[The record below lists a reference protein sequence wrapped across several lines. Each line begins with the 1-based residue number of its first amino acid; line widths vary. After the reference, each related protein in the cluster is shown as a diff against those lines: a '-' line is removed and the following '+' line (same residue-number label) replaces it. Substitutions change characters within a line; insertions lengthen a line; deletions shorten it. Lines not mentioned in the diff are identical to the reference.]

1 MTATSPTAT
10 SPTPTTERQRVLAIL
25 ALVGAAFIF
34 GTTFTTV
41 KRATRDVAPMPFIA
55 VRFLVG
61 ALVLTPFAA
70 RRPRTRGVARAGL
83 VAGLALSV
91 GYVAQ
96 TIGLQYIDEST
107 SAFITYMLVVFVPL
121 IAAVLTRTRPTR
133 TAMAGVALAAVGLF
147 FLSYGGR
154 GLGVGRGE
162 SLTLLCALGFA
173 SHIIVLDRFAGRQD
187 VFWLNIVQLATVGLI
202 CLVPGAL
209 SGGYRFP
216 LSAWLAAI
224 YLGVAASAAA
234 FVLQTWAQT
243 HIEPTRA
250 SLLLILEPVFAAVF
264 SAVLGHPLGARGAVG
279 AACIFVGIVVV
290 ERGRASRASGT
301 AMVAADVAH

>member
-1 MTATSPTAT
+1 MIAKTATTD
-10 SPTPTTERQRVLAIL
+10 RQRALAIL

-41 KRATRDVAPMPFIA
+41 KRATQDVDPMPFIA

-83 VAGLALSV
+83 LAGLALSL

-96 TIGLQYIDEST
+96 TIGLQYTDEST

-121 IAAVLTRTRPTR
+121 IAAALTRTWPTR
-133 TAMAGVALAAVGLF
+133 TAVAGVALAAVGLF
-147 FLSYGGR
+147 FLSHGGS
-154 GLGVGRGE
+154 GLRVGKGE

-187 VFWLNIVQLATVGLI
+187 VFWLNVVQLATVGLI

-216 LSAWLAAI
+216 LSAWLSAI

-234 FVLQTWAQT
+234 FVLQTWAQA

-264 SAVLGHPLGARGAVG
+264 SAMLGHPLGARGAVG
-279 AACIFVGIVVV
+279 ASCIFVGILVV
-290 ERGRASRASGT
+290 ERGRPSTVGGAG
-301 AMVAADVAH
+301 MVAADVAH

>member
-1 MTATSPTAT
+1 MTATSAT
-10 SPTPTTERQRVLAIL
+10 TTTTDRQRGLAVL

-41 KRATRDVAPMPFIA
+41 KRATQDVAPMPFIA

-83 VAGLALSV
+83 FAGLALSL

-96 TIGLQYIDEST
+96 TIGLQYTDEST

-121 IAAVLTRTRPTR
+121 IAAVLTRTWPTR
-133 TAMAGVALAAVGLF
+133 TATVGVALAAVGLF
-147 FLSYGGR
+147 FLSDGGS

-234 FVLQTWAQT
+234 FVLQTWAQA

-264 SAVLGHPLGARGAVG
+264 SAVLGRPLGARGAVG
-279 AACIFVGIVVV
+279 AVCIFVGIVVV
-290 ERGRASRASGT
+290 ERGRAST
-301 AMVAADVAH
+301 AGGAGMVAADVAH